1 MPVLRNVKHEKFAQ
15 EIANGKNSLEAYKC
29 VGFKP
34 DQRNAD
40 RLRAREDVGRRIDEI
55 LTERNRRLTLST
67 ERAIEKAAITKADV
81 IGMLIEDRALARA
94 NVQASAAIRAAEL
107 LGKELGMFINRTEQG
122 RPGEFDGLNREEMEQ
137 HLVDELVAGGIPEK
151 TARAFIRARSP
162 Q

>member
-1 MPVLRNVKHEKFAQ
+1 MD
-15 EIANGKNSLEAYKC
+15 AYKAA
-29 VGFKP
+29 GFKP
-34 DQRNAD
+34 DFRNAK
-40 RLRAREDVGRRIDEI
+40 RLRDRKDIGQRVDQI
-55 LTERNRRLTLST
+55 LTDRERRATLST

-151 TARAFIRARSP
+151 TARAFVRARSP

>member
-1 MPVLRNVKHEKFAQ
+1 MPLLRNPKHERFAQ
-15 EIANGKNSLEAYKC
+15 EIANGRSLVDAYKAA
-29 VGFKP
+29 GFKP
-34 DQRNAD
+34 DFRNAK
-40 RLRAREDVGRRIDEI
+40 RLRDRKDIGQRVDQI
-55 LTERNRRLTLST
+55 LTDRERRATLST

-81 IGMLIEDRALARA
+81 I
-94 NVQASAAIRAAEL
+94 
-107 LGKELGMFINRTEQG
+107 TEQG

>member
-15 EIANGKNSLEAYKC
+15 EIANGKNSLEAYRC
-29 VGFKP
+29 AGFKL

-107 LGKELGMFINRTEQG
+107 LPRG
-122 RPGEFDGLNREEMEQ
+122 
-137 HLVDELVAGGIPEK
+137 A
-151 TARAFIRARSP
+151 P
-162 Q
+162 QTGVPRQ